1 MKTTYPFLALALLTL
16 SFSCKN
22 ETSKESIDT
31 RNPMNEELT
40 DTRNYEKDGNFEED
54 VYTYEEKTGDI
65 DQNWNLNNPE
75 RQMRLFAQFEMSD
88 DQQQRYET
96 ALANWMDSNTGTPYK
111 NLSANDRINAE
122 ANILETILDKEQFN
136 RYKQWANANDKR

>member
-1 MKTTYPFLALALLTL
+1 MKTTYYILALALLTL

-22 ETSKESIDT
+22 KTSKESTDT

-65 DQNWNLNNPE
+65 DQNWNLNDPE
-75 RQMRLFAQFEMSD
+75 RQMRLYEQFELSEE
-88 DQQQRYET
+88 QQQLYET
-96 ALANWMDSNTGTPYK
+96 ALANWMTSNTENPYK
-111 NLSANDRINAE
+111 NLSANDRIDAE
-122 ANILETILDKEQFN
+122 ADILENILDTEQFN
-136 RYKQWANANDKR
+136 RYKEWANANDKR